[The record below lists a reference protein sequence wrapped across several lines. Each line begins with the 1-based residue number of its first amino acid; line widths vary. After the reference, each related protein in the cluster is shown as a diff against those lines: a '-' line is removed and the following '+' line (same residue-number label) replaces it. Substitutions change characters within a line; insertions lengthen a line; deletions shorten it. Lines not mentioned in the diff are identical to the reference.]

1 MNISLAWLRQFIDLQ
16 ESAEEV
22 GIMLTNVGLEVES
35 IESYETVKGGLEGMV
50 IGEVLTCEKHPDAD
64 KLSITTVDIGNG
76 QVSPIVCGAPNV
88 RAGQKVVVATVGAML
103 YPTTGEPFTIK
114 KAKIRGAVSEGM
126 ICAEDEIGL
135 GKSHDG
141 IMILDTTLPNG
152 TPAAKYFNLE
162 SDKVF
167 SIGLTPNHADA
178 TSHYGVARDL
188 KVLLNRDLCKP
199 SLYNFKIDNT
209 QTPIEVVV
217 ENTEACPRYS
227 GIVISGVT
235 VKESPTW
242 LKNRLK
248 SIGLSPINNVVD
260 ITNYVLH
267 ELGQP
272 LHAFDLGKISQNKVI
287 VKTLAQDTPFKTLD
301 KVARKLSQNDLMIC
315 DGDEKPM
322 CIGGVFGGAD
332 SGITEN
338 TTAIFLESAYF
349 SPTYI
354 RRSSQYHTLVTDAS
368 FRFARGIDPNGT
380 VYALK
385 RAALLIKE
393 VCGGEISSE
402 VIDIYPNPI
411 PNRVFNVKYKNIDR
425 LIGKTI
431 DREWINQT
439 LQGLEIEVSNDN
451 GEEFTVSVPPYRVD
465 VAHSADITE
474 EILRMYGF
482 ENIELK
488 ENYSSDFLAEF
499 PALDEDKIKWNLTQ
513 LLAANGLN
521 QIMTNSFTKASHWE
535 NLESF
540 QNEQNVEMLNPLSA
554 DLAVMRR
561 SLVFTGLDS
570 VLHNINRRQ
579 KDLKLFEFG
588 KIYSKVSK
596 EDGKNLYLE
605 REQLSIFLTGNKT
618 DETWQEKSQ
627 KTDFYALS
635 GVISKVLGFLNV
647 SKITQNEISTDIFE
661 YGLAINFQK
670 KEIAR
675 LGLLRKNIVKGFDI
689 KQDVFYAEIEW
700 EILMGKLNLTRNVS
714 EPSKFPEVR
723 RDLSLLLNKKI
734 TFKEIENLAF
744 QTERHLLKSVNVF
757 DVYEGD
763 DNKIKA
769 IMKDDEKSYSISFIL
784 LDENQTLTDEIIYK
798 TMQKLIKVF
807 EDKLGAILRSDSIS
821 WIKFA
826 KEL

>member
-64 KLSITTVDIGNG
+64 KLSLTTVDIGNG
-76 QVSPIVCGAPNV
+76 QIAPIVCGAPNV
-88 RAGQKVVVATVGAML
+88 RAGQKVIVATVGATL
-103 YPTTGEPFTIK
+103 YPTEGEPFTIK

-141 IMILDTTLPNG
+141 IIVLDTDLPNG

-188 KVLLNRDLCKP
+188 KVLLGRNLCKP
-199 SLYNFKIDNT
+199 DISNFKIDNNH
-209 QTPIEVVV
+209 TPIEVVV
-217 ENTEACPRYS
+217 ENHEACPRYA
-227 GIVISGVT
+227 GIVISGLT
-235 VKESPTW
+235 IKESPDW

-267 ELGQP
+267 DLGQP
-272 LHAFDLGKISQNKVI
+272 LHAFDLAKISRNKVI
-287 VKTLAQDTPFKTLD
+287 VKTLPQDTPFKTLD
-301 KVARKLSQNDLMIC
+301 KIERKLSQNDLMIC

-322 CIGGVFGGAD
+322 CIGGVFGGID

-338 TTAIFLESAYF
+338 TSAIFLESAYF

-354 RRSSQYHTLVTDAS
+354 RRSSQYHSLVTDAS

-393 VCGGEISSE
+393 ICGGEISSE

-425 LIGKTI
+425 LIGKVL
-431 DREWINQT
+431 DREWIKKT

-451 GEEFTVSVPPYRVD
+451 GEEFMVSVPPYRVD
-465 VAHSADITE
+465 VEHSADITE

-482 ENIELK
+482 DNIELK
-488 ENYSSDFLAEF
+488 DRYSADFLAEF

-513 LLAANGLN
+513 MLAASGLN

-535 NLESF
+535 NMESF
-540 QNEQNVEMLNPLSA
+540 KSEQNVEMLNPLSS

-561 SLVFTGLDS
+561 SLVFTGLDT
-570 VLHNINRRQ
+570 VIHNINRRQ

-588 KIYSKVSK
+588 KIYSKITK
-596 EDGKNLYLE
+596 EDGNNLYLE
-605 REQLSIFLTGNKT
+605 REQLSIFMTGSKVS
-618 DETWQEKSQ
+618 ETWQAKPEKIN
-627 KTDFYALS
+627 FYDLS
-635 GVISKVLGFLNV
+635 GIVSKIFSFLNIN
-647 SKITQNEISTDIFE
+647 KITQNEIESDIFE

-675 LGLLRKNIVKGFDI
+675 LGLLRKNITKSFDI
-689 KQDVFYAEIEW
+689 KQEVFYAEIEW
-700 EILMGKLNLTRNVS
+700 ERLMSQINLNRNVS
-714 EPSKFPEVR
+714 EPPKFPEVR
-723 RDLSLLLNKKI
+723 RDLSLVIDKKL
-734 TFKEIENLAF
+734 TFKEIENLAM
-744 QTERHLLKSVNVF
+744 QTERNLLQSVNVF
-757 DVYEGD
+757 DVYEGENIGTD
-763 DNKIKA
+763 K
-769 IMKDDEKSYSISFIL
+769 KSYSVSFTL
-784 LDENQTLTDEIIYK
+784 LDPNQTLTDDVIDK
-798 TMQKLIKVF
+798 TMTKLMTAF
-807 EDKLGAILRSDSIS
+807 EQKLGAVIR
-821 WIKFA
+821 K
-826 KEL
+826 

>member
-22 GIMLTNVGLEVES
+22 GKMLTSVGLEVES

-64 KLSITTVDIGNG
+64 KLSVTTVDIGNG

-88 RAGQKVVVATVGAML
+88 RAGQKVVVATVGATL
-103 YPTTGEPFTIK
+103 YPTVGEPFTIK

-135 GKSHDG
+135 GNSHAG
-141 IMILDTTLPNG
+141 IIVLDTTLPNG
-152 TPAAKYFNLE
+152 TPAAKFFNLE
-162 SDKVF
+162 SDKIF

-188 KVLLNRDLCKP
+188 KVLLNREICKP
-199 SLYNFKIDNT
+199 SLKDFKIDN
-209 QTPIEVVV
+209 QNTPIEVIV
-217 ENTEACPRYS
+217 ENTEACPRYA
-227 GIVISGVT
+227 GVVVSGVT
-235 VKESPTW
+235 VKESPDW

-272 LHAFDLGKISQNKVI
+272 LHAFDLGKISKNKLI
-287 VKTLAQDTPFKTLD
+287 VKTLPQDTPFKTLD
-301 KVARKLSQNDLMIC
+301 KVERKLSKNDLMIC

-322 CIGGVFGGAD
+322 CIGGVFGGVD
-332 SGITEN
+332 SGITES

-393 VCGGEISSE
+393 VCGGQISSE

-411 PNRVFNVKYKNIDR
+411 PNRVFSVKYKNIDR
-425 LIGKTI
+425 LIGKVI
-431 DREWINQT
+431 DREWIKRT

-465 VAHSADITE
+465 VEHSADITE
-474 EILRMYGF
+474 EVLRMYGF
-482 ENIELK
+482 DNIELK
-488 ENYSSDFLAEF
+488 ENYGSDFLAEF
-499 PALDEDKIKWNLTQ
+499 PTLDEDRIKWNLTQ
-513 LLAANGLN
+513 MLAASGLN

-540 QNEQNVEMLNPLSA
+540 KSELNVEMLNPLSL

-561 SLVFTGLDS
+561 SLVFTGLES
-570 VLHNINRRQ
+570 VIHNINRRQ

-588 KIYSKVSK
+588 KIYSKVTK
-596 EDGKNLYLE
+596 EDGRNIYLE
-605 REQLSIFLTGNKT
+605 REQLSIFLTGNKVS
-618 DETWQEKSQ
+618 ETWQAKTEKVG
-627 KTDFYALS
+627 FYDLS
-635 GVISKVLGFLNV
+635 SIVSKIFNFLNIN
-647 SKITQNEISTDIFE
+647 KITQNEIQTDIFE

-700 EILMGKLNLTRNVS
+700 ERLMSQINLTRNVS
-714 EPSKFPEVR
+714 EPPKFPEVR
-723 RDLSLLLNKKI
+723 RDLSLVIDKKL
-734 TFKEIENLAF
+734 TFKEIENLAM
-744 QTERHLLKSVNVF
+744 QTERNLLQSVNVF
-757 DVYEGD
+757 DVYEGENIGAD
-763 DNKIKA
+763 K
-769 IMKDDEKSYSISFIL
+769 KSYSVSFTL
-784 LDENQTLTDEIIYK
+784 LDQTQTLTEDAIEK
-798 TMQKLIKVF
+798 AMSKLMTAF
-807 EDKLGAILRSDSIS
+807 EQKLGAVIR
-821 WIKFA
+821 K
-826 KEL
+826 

>member
-1 MNISLAWLRQFIDLQ
+1 MNISLDWLKQFISLPETAQ
-16 ESAEEV
+16 EV
-22 GIMLTNVGLEVES
+22 GVMLTNVGLEVES
-35 IESYETVKGGLEGMV
+35 IENYETVKGGLEGMV

-76 QVSPIVCGAPNV
+76 QLSPIVCGAPNV
-88 RAGQKVVVATVGAML
+88 AAGQKVIVATVGATL
-103 YPTTGEPFTIK
+103 YPTEGEAFVIK

-135 GKSHDG
+135 GKSHAG
-141 IMILDTTLPNG
+141 IMVLDTTLPNG

-162 SDKVF
+162 TDKVF

-188 KVLLNRDLCKP
+188 KVLLNRDLYKP
-199 SLYNFKIDNT
+199 SLEDFKIDNT
-209 QTPIEVVV
+209 DLPIEVVL

-227 GIVISGVT
+227 GIVISGLT
-235 VKESPTW
+235 IKESPVW

-248 SIGLSPINNVVD
+248 SIGLSPVNNVVD

-272 LHAFDLGKISQNKVI
+272 LHAFDLNKISGSKVI

-301 KVARKLSQNDLMIC
+301 KIERKLSQNDLMIC
-315 DGDEKPM
+315 DGNQNPM
-322 CIGGVFGGAD
+322 CIGGVFGGID

-349 SPTYI
+349 SPVYI

-393 VCGGEISSE
+393 IAGGEIASE

-411 PNRVFNVKYKNIDR
+411 PNKKFSVKYKNIDR
-425 LIGKTI
+425 LIGKVI
-431 DREWINQT
+431 DREWIKKT
-439 LQGLEIEVSNDN
+439 LQGLEIEVSDDN

-465 VAHSADITE
+465 VEHSADITE

-488 ENYSSDFLAEF
+488 ENYGSDFLAEF
-499 PALDEDKIKWNLTQ
+499 PILDEDKIKWNLTQ
-513 LLAANGLN
+513 TLAASGLN

-535 NLESF
+535 NLDAFKSEL
-540 QNEQNVEMLNPLSA
+540 NVEMLNPLST

-570 VLHNINRRQ
+570 VLHNLNRKQ

-588 KIYSKVSK
+588 KIYSKITK
-596 EDGKNLYLE
+596 EGGRNIYLE
-605 REQLSIFLTGNKT
+605 REQLSIFLTGNKVS
-618 DETWQEKSQ
+618 ETWQTKTEKVG
-627 KTDFYALS
+627 FYDLS
-635 GVISKVLGFLNV
+635 GIVSKILNHLNIH
-647 SKITQNEISTDIFE
+647 KITQNEIVTDVFE
-661 YGLAINFQK
+661 YGLAISFQK

-675 LGLLRKNIVKGFDI
+675 LGLLRKKITKRFDI
-689 KQDVFYAEIEW
+689 KQEVFYAEIEW
-700 EILMGKLNLTRNVS
+700 ERLMSQINLTRNVS
-714 EPSKFPEVR
+714 EPPKFPEVR
-723 RDLSLLLNKKI
+723 RDLSLVIDKKL
-734 TFKEIENLAF
+734 TFKEIENLAM
-744 QTERHLLKSVNVF
+744 QTERNLLQSVNVF
-757 DVYEGD
+757 DVYEGENIGAD
-763 DNKIKA
+763 K
-769 IMKDDEKSYSISFIL
+769 KSYSVSFTL
-784 LDENQTLTDEIIYK
+784 LDQNQTLTEETIDK
-798 TMQKLIKVF
+798 TMNKLMTAF
-807 EDKLGAILRSDSIS
+807 EQKLGAVIR
-821 WIKFA
+821 K
-826 KEL
+826 

>member
-64 KLSITTVDIGNG
+64 KLSLTTVDIGNG
-76 QVSPIVCGAPNV
+76 QISPIVCGAPNV
-88 RAGQKVVVATVGAML
+88 RAGQKVIVATVGATL
-103 YPTTGEPFTIK
+103 YPTEGEPFTIK

-141 IMILDTTLPNG
+141 IMVLNTELPNG

-188 KVLLNRDLCKP
+188 KVLLGRNLCKP
-199 SLYNFKIDNT
+199 DISNFKIDNNH
-209 QTPIEVVV
+209 TPIEVVV
-217 ENTEACPRYS
+217 ENHEACPRYA
-227 GIVISGVT
+227 GVVISGLT
-235 VKESPTW
+235 VKESPDW

-267 ELGQP
+267 DLGQP
-272 LHAFDLGKISQNKVI
+272 LHAFDLAKISKNKII
-287 VKTLAQDTPFKTLD
+287 VKTLPQDTPFKTLD
-301 KVARKLSQNDLMIC
+301 KIERKLSRNDLMIC

-322 CIGGVFGGAD
+322 CIGGVFGGID
-332 SGITEN
+332 SGISEN

-354 RRSSQYHTLVTDAS
+354 RRSSQYHSLVTDAS

-393 VCGGEISSE
+393 ICGGEIASE

-425 LIGKTI
+425 LIGKVL
-431 DREWINQT
+431 DREWIKKT

-465 VAHSADITE
+465 VEHSADITE

-482 ENIELK
+482 DNIELK
-488 ENYSSDFLAEF
+488 DRYSADFLAEF
-499 PALDEDKIKWNLTQ
+499 PALDQDKIKWNLTQ
-513 LLAANGLN
+513 MLAASGLN
-521 QIMTNSFTKASHWE
+521 QIMTNSFTKASHWDKM
-535 NLESF
+535 ESF
-540 QNEQNVEMLNPLSA
+540 KNEQNVEMLNPLSS

-561 SLVFTGLDS
+561 SLVFTGLDT
-570 VLHNINRRQ
+570 VIHNINRRQ

-588 KIYSKVSK
+588 KIYSKITK
-596 EDGKNLYLE
+596 EDGSNLYLE
-605 REQLSIFLTGNKT
+605 REQLSILMTGSKVS
-618 DETWQEKSQ
+618 ETWQAKSEKIN
-627 KTDFYALS
+627 FYDLS
-635 GVISKVLGFLNV
+635 GIVSKIFSFLNI
-647 SKITQNEISTDIFE
+647 SKITQNEIQTDIFE
-661 YGLAINFQK
+661 YGLAVNFQK

-675 LGLLRKNIVKGFDI
+675 LGLLRKNITKSFDI
-689 KQDVFYAEIEW
+689 KQEVFYAEIEW
-700 EILMGKLNLTRNVS
+700 ERLMSQINLNRNIS
-714 EPSKFPEVR
+714 EPPKFPEVR
-723 RDLSLLLNKKI
+723 RDLSLVIDKKL
-734 TFKEIENLAF
+734 TFKEIENLAM
-744 QTERHLLKSVNVF
+744 QTERNLLQSVNVF
-757 DVYEGD
+757 DVYEGENIGTD
-763 DNKIKA
+763 K
-769 IMKDDEKSYSISFIL
+769 KSYSVSFTL
-784 LDENQTLTDEIIYK
+784 LDPNQTLTDEVIDK
-798 TMQKLIKVF
+798 TMTKLMTAF
-807 EDKLGAILRSDSIS
+807 EQKLGAVIR
-821 WIKFA
+821 K
-826 KEL
+826 